1 LKIITEIN
9 RKIEDS
15 ILDIPITK
23 ISFNPIFKNILTVA
37 YEDGIVD
44 FISLSEDYYKTSYY
58 DLDKFKENIIKLS
71 NIRI

>member
-1 LKIITEIN
+1 MKIITEIN